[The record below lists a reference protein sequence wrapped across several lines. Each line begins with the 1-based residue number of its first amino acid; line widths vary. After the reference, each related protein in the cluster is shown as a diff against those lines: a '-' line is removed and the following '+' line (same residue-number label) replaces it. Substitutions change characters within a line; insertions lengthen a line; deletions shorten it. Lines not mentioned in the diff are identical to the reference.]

1 MSQEVRF
8 VVSDA
13 KRKDNGK
20 LTADI
25 YKTVTEKAVEAQKR
39 MSEINDFFEKIAE
52 DEGGV
57 EGIKKA
63 WEEMDIGRQNSLFLE
78 LDRLK
83 EKERKLR
90 RTLKRGEFL
99 SFY

>member
-39 MSEINDFFEKIAE
+39 MSEINNFFAKVAE
-52 DEGGV
+52 EEGI
-57 EGIKKA
+57 EEIKKA
-63 WEEMDIGRQNSLFLE
+63 WEEMDAGRRGSLFLE